1 MRSQMQKVAL
11 EAKCNFRG
19 TRKKGAI
26 SITMDNWLITPIDK
40 QLYLLER
47 LYLLLAGVSESWK
60 TATLP

>member
-1 MRSQMQKVAL
+1 MQ
-11 EAKCNFRG
+11 FPWDQ
-19 TRKKGAI
+19 KKGAI